1 MFIKRRL
8 LRARENK
15 DGQDRKMMRLRSLVR
30 FVNLTKCHRFGITD
44 MARDVISRRSLHT
57 SNAVLAGH
65 SKWANIKHK
74 KAANDA
80 AKAAASFRM
89 SRQIQV
95 LVKMGGSDLSQNIML
110 ANAIDKARG
119 MNIPKKVIENA
130 IKRGTGELK
139 STEKMETVV
148 YEGLGPG
155 GVAIVIEA
163 ITDNKNRT
171 IGYIRP
177 CFNKFNL
184 NMTPTLY
191 MFEKKG
197 VILIDAGES
206 TSDDLF
212 DELLELGCEDIN
224 DIENSNESE
233 LPSEQKDGNLIEL
246 VTDPKEFGRIAN
258 ELKDKYKIKEMNIE
272 YLPNEDTLVE
282 ISDPDVKASYDKF
295 MNLLDDIEDISQ
307 VYTNLK
313 ETE

>member
-1 MFIKRRL
+1 ML
-8 LRARENK
+8 GLRTSSTI
-15 DGQDRKMMRLRSLVR
+15 LRNNVSNSSFNCVR
-30 FVNLTKCHRFGITD
+30 FF
-44 MARDVISRRSLHT
+44 HT
-57 SNAVLAGH
+57 NKINLAGH

-80 AKAAASFRM
+80 AKAAAAFRM
-89 SRQIQV
+89 SKQIQV
-95 LVKMGGSDLSQNIML
+95 YAKMGGGDLNQNIML
-110 ANAIDKARG
+110 ANSIEKAKG
-119 MNIPKKVIENA
+119 LNIPKKVIENA

-139 STEKMETVV
+139 SSEKMENVV
-148 YEGLGPG
+148 YEGLAPG

-171 IGYIRP
+171 IGFIRP

-197 VILIDAGES
+197 VIVIDVGDGL

-212 DELLELGCEDIN
+212 DELLEMGVEDIN
-224 DIENSNESE
+224 D
-233 LPSEQKDGNLIEL
+233 LPKRDEGEILSTEEKDGNLIEL
-246 VTDPKEFGRIAN
+246 ITDPKEFGKIAK

-272 YLPNEDTLVE
+272 YLPNEDTMVE
-282 ISDPDVKASYDKF
+282 IKDSDTMASYEKF

-313 ETE
+313 EDGEE